1 MNNLTLSVSHKQ
13 RGAALFMALIFLLIM
28 TILGVFGMNL
38 SRMENLM
45 AGNNQFQALALNQ
58 AELML
63 EAGLR
68 EIEANIGPP
77 YINADTSGDHIY
89 LNTATSSETIDPT
102 SLNWSFNSVSTT
114 PPGGVSKYSYDYVI
128 EYIGPIDG
136 TENGLCTAQTGTGTN
151 IEDCIREIYM
161 VTSQGITSRGAKRIV
176 QSVVVADDL
185 M

>member
-1 MNNLTLSVSHKQ
+1 MNNTTQLVSHKQ
-13 RGAALFMALIFLLIM
+13 RGAALFMALVFLLIM

-63 EAGLR
+63 DAGLR
-68 EIEANIGPP
+68 EIEASVGPP
-77 YINADTSGDHIY
+77 YINADTAGDHIY
-89 LNTATSSETIDPT
+89 LNTAASTETIDPT
-102 SLNWSFNSVSTT
+102 ALNWSFNSVSTT
-114 PPGGVSKYSYDYVI
+114 PPGGDSGYSYDYVI
-128 EYIGPIDG
+128 EHAGHIDG
-136 TENGLCTAQTGTGTN
+136 TEDGLCTAQTGTGAN
-151 IEDCIREIYM
+151 IEDCIREIYL

-176 QSVVVADDL
+176 QSVFVADDL